1 MMSTGMKRNLQL
13 LCIALSMLMFWGC
26 NVGPD
31 YQRPDV
37 EIPKTYKESSGQSW
51 KTAKP
56 QDMVDRGRWWEIY
69 NDPILNDLEERATK
83 CNQNIAVAQA
93 QYQQALA
100 IVMEAQAGFFPT
112 LSATVGD
119 IKSRTQ
125 SVTSSPAFPSSS
137 SSPFNT
143 ASLGLQ
149 ANWELDLWGNVRRLV
164 EADEAAAQASEAQLA
179 AVRLSTQA
187 TLAQTYFQLR
197 AVDETQG
204 MLDESVAAYEKFL
217 KLTKNQYKAGTA
229 SQLAILQADA
239 QLQAMKVQAV
249 DNGVARAQFEHAIAV
264 FINCPPSH
272 VNINKRHNRL
282 VPPSIP
288 VTVPSVLLERRPDIA
303 NAERL
308 MAQANAQIGVAT
320 SAFFPVLTLSGART
334 VQKQSFIHLLQAP
347 SIVWSLGAQLSQSL
361 FQGGALIA
369 AVDAADAGY
378 QAAVATYRQTVLAAF
393 QEVEDNLST
402 LRILKA
408 ESLVQ
413 DQAVA
418 TAQKQ
423 FTVTMNQ
430 YKAGTASSLDVLT
443 ALFNVYNAKRNA
455 ITIQS
460 RQMTTSVGLI
470 KALGGKF

>member
-1 MMSTGMKRNLQL
+1 MISKATKRNLHL
-13 LCIALSMLMFWGC
+13 LCYCLSMLVIWGC

-31 YQRPDV
+31 YQRPEV
-37 EIPKTYKESSGQSW
+37 QIPKSYKESPEQAW
-51 KTAKP
+51 KAAKP
-56 QDMVDRGRWWEIY
+56 QDIVDRGRWWELY
-69 NDPILNDLEERATK
+69 NDPILNELEERATN
-83 CNQNIAVAQA
+83 CNQNIAAAQA

-112 LSATVGD
+112 LSAIVGD
-119 IKSRTQ
+119 VKSRTQ
-125 SVTSSPAFPSSS
+125 PLTSSTAFPASS

-149 ANWELDLWGNVRRLV
+149 ANWEVDLWGNVRRLV

-197 AVDETQG
+197 VVDETQD
-204 MLDESVAAYEKFL
+204 MLDESVAAYERFL
-217 KLTKNQYKAGTA
+217 NVTKNQYKAGTA
-229 SQLAILQADA
+229 SQLATLQADA

-264 FINCPPSH
+264 FVNCPPSNF
-272 VNINKRHNRL
+272 NIMKRHSRL

-320 SAFFPVLTLSGART
+320 SAFFPVLNLSGART
-334 VQKQSFIHLLQAP
+334 FEKKSFIHLLQAP

-361 FQGGALIA
+361 LQGGALIA
-369 AVDAADAGY
+369 AVDAADAAY
-378 QAAVATYRQTVLAAF
+378 QATVATYRQTVLAAF
-393 QEVEDNLST
+393 QDVEDNLST
-402 LRILKA
+402 LKILKA
-408 ESLVQ
+408 EAVVQ
-413 DQAVA
+413 DQAVT

-423 FTVTMNQ
+423 FNFTMNQ
-430 YKAGTASSLDVLT
+430 YKAGTASSLDVLN
-443 ALFNVYNAKRNA
+443 ALFNVYTAKRNA
-455 ITIQS
+455 IAIEG
-460 RQMTTSVGLI
+460 RQMTTSIGLI